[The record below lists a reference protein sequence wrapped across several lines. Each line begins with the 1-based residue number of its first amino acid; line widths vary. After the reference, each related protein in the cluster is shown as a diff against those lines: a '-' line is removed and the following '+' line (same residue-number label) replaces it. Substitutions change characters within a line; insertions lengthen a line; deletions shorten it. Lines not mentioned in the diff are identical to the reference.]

1 MAKKRRPAAH
11 SPWISRDAVTKDLP
25 ILDKPPAKRERK
37 AVDLEF
43 RRRIIHARLMA
54 FLLPYAKDKAIEEAD
69 EGWLLR
75 LREVEEKLRKRED

>member
-25 ILDKPPAKRERK
+25 ILDKPPAKREKK

-54 FLLPYAKDKAIEEAD
+54 FLLPYAKDKAIEEAA
-69 EGWLLR
+69 GRVGLALR
-75 LREVEEKLRKRED
+75 ASQAASPAEL